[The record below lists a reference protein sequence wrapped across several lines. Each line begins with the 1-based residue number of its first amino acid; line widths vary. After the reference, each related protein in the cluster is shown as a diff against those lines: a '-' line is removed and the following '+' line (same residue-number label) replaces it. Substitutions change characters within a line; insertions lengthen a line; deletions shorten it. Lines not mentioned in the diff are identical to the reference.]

1 MAVYHGTARVVKT
14 AIATFIKPFD
24 GYYPA
29 NLYLIGASQERR
41 GYSSA
46 GERLLR
52 MQEVG
57 GSNPPTSTKTY
68 FRLLVSPFGRV
79 MRSEKEQSVSTA
91 TKSVYLY
98 CLSPL
103 TNGL

>member
-1 MAVYHGTARVVKT
+1 
-14 AIATFIKPFD
+14 
-24 GYYPA
+24 
-29 NLYLIGASQERR
+29 
-41 GYSSA
+41 
-46 GERLLR
+46 
-52 MQEVG
+52 
-57 GSNPPTSTKTY
+57 
-68 FRLLVSPFGRV
+68 